1 MFFWCSKVTEFPW
14 VSVSGYGAHI
24 KSTQNTLVIQKKN
37 TSEDHPLDSVKHL
50 LVVGGHTI
58 NSTTV
63 NQLLR
68 HGTYISF
75 FESDGTPTGMIRPF
89 GIESSPNLH
98 ELQKSIPRQR
108 YAISF
113 AQASIKSRLFAIE
126 RIEELKNSRIF
137 YDGELEILSKS
148 QDELA
153 YLIKIDEIR
162 RLHRLTSD
170 MYYEIM
176 SRSLPPD
183 LGFRRRTVRPH
194 TDPVNAMLS
203 LGYAMLYGNCCVSV
217 IGARLDPDSGFMNDG
232 KGGLTNDLID
242 PLKAGMVDQIVFRLA
257 AESLQPSDFELS
269 SHRCILTDELIKTM
283 IHAFYTS
290 INNDKINNQVQ
301 GLMNAIRDM
310 DDFKVLY

>member
-1 MFFWCSKVTEFPW
+1 VFFWCSKVTEFPW
-14 VSVSGYGAHI
+14 VSVCGFGAHI
-24 KSTQNTLVIQKKN
+24 KSTQKKIVIQKKN
-37 TSEDHPLDSVKHL
+37 TLEEHPLESVKHL

-58 NSTTV
+58 SSTTV

-68 HGTYISF
+68 QGTYISF

-89 GIESSPNLH
+89 GDENAPNLH
-98 ELQKSIPRQR
+98 ELQKNIPRQR

-113 AQASIKSRLFAIE
+113 AQASIKSRIFAIE
-126 RIEELKNSRIF
+126 RAEELKNSRLF

-148 QDELA
+148 QDEMT
-153 YLIKIDEIR
+153 YLIKLDEIR

-217 IGARLDPDSGFMNDG
+217 IGARLDPDAGFMHDG
-232 KGGLTNDLID
+232 KGSLVNDLID
-242 PLKAGMVDQIVFRLA
+242 PLKAGMVDPIVFRIA
-257 AESLQPSDFELS
+257 IESLQTMDFEMS
-269 SHRCILTDELIKTM
+269 SDRCILTDELIKTM
-283 IHAFYTS
+283 IHAFYTAF
-290 INNDKINNQVQ
+290 NNNKINEQVQ
-301 GLMNAIRDM
+301 GLLNAIRETGE
-310 DDFKVLY
+310 FKVLY